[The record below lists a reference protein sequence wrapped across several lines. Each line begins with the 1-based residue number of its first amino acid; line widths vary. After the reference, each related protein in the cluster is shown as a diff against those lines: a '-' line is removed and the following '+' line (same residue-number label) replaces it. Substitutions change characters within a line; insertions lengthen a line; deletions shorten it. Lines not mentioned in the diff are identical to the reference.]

1 MLSCN
6 FLFDFVSNI
15 DIGIVYLVM
24 LNNVY
29 LSGIENLMLWCYVVI
44 IVYNGGVG
52 SVLCVFLNDK
62 IQVVNMINCMLLG
75 DVYQILII

>member
-1 MLSCN
+1 MLSCS

-29 LSGIENLMLWCYVVI
+29 FGGIDNLILRCYVVI

-52 SVLCVFLNDK
+52 SVL
-62 IQVVNMINCMLLG
+62 
-75 DVYQILII
+75 